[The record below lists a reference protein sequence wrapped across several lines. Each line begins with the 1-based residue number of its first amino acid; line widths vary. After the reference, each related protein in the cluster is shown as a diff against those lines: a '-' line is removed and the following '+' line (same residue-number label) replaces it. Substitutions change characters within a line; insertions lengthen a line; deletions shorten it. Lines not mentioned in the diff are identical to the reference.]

1 MSRTD
6 DKLAA
11 VRAAMT
17 EQGAEL
23 VALGPGA
30 HMHWVLGWHPHPDE
44 RLTLL
49 AIGRDS
55 AHFIVP
61 SVNAEQAGAN
71 AGLPLIT
78 WRDEDGPQEALRTLA
93 QKIGNVTQ
101 LVLDE
106 TMRTD
111 FSLPLMRAF
120 DRAEPVFADGL
131 IGALR
136 MIKDETEL
144 AALRSSA
151 AVADRAMEAG
161 FAAIRPG
168 LTESQVAQAM
178 RDSFAEAG
186 ATVAFTLCASGP
198 NGAFPHHATGDRVL
212 EEGDAIVFDIGAG
225 FGGYPSDIT
234 RMAAVG
240 SLPEGYQEVHDVV
253 ERAWQAAAAAARPG
267 VRAHEV
273 DDAARKVIT
282 DAGYGEYFV
291 HRTGHGLGL
300 EVHEPPYL
308 TSSSQTVLQEGMV
321 FSIEPGIYIPG
332 RFGIRLEDIVI
343 MGAEGVEVLSS
354 LPRAVRLAGDGA

>member
-6 DKLAA
+6 DKLSAI
-11 VRAAMT
+11 RAAMA
-17 EQGAEL
+17 EQGVEL
-23 VALGPGA
+23 CALGPGA
-30 HMHWVLGWHPHPDE
+30 HMQWVLDWHPHPDE

-55 AHFIVP
+55 AYFVVP

-71 AGLPLIT
+71 ARLPLIT
-78 WRDEDGPQEALRTLA
+78 WRDEDGPEGALRSLA
-93 QKIGNVTQ
+93 QKIGGVTR

-111 FSLPLMRAF
+111 FSLPLMDAF
-120 DRAEPVFADGL
+120 QGATPVFADRL
-131 IGALR
+131 VGALR
-136 MIKDETEL
+136 MVKDAGEL
-144 AALRSSA
+144 AALKASA
-151 AVADRAMEAG
+151 GVADRAMQAG

-168 LTESQVAQAM
+168 LTETQVAQAM
-178 RDSFAEAG
+178 RDSFAAEG
-186 ATVAFTLCASGP
+186 AAVAFTLCASGP
-198 NGAFPHHATGDRVL
+198 NGAFPHHSTGDRVL
-212 EEGDAIVFDIGAG
+212 QEGDAIVFDIGAG
-225 FGGYPSDIT
+225 YGGYPSDIT

-240 SLPEGYQEVHDVV
+240 SLPAGYDEVHQVV
-253 ERAWQAAAAAARPG
+253 ERAWQAAAEAARPG
-267 VRAHEV
+267 VKAHVV

-300 EVHEPPYL
+300 EIHEPPYL

-343 MGAEGVEVLSS
+343 LHADGVEILST
-354 LPRAVRLAGDGA
+354 LPRDVQVSASEG

>member
-1 MSRTD
+1 MSR
-6 DKLAA
+6 
-11 VRAAMT
+11 MT
-17 EQGAEL
+17 EKLSAIREAMAEQGVDL

-49 AIGRDS
+49 AIGQDS
-55 AHFIVP
+55 AYFVVP
-61 SVNAEQAGAN
+61 SVNAEQAGAH

-78 WRDEDGPQEALRTLA
+78 WKDEDGPGGALLSLA
-93 QKIGNVTQ
+93 QKIGQATR

-111 FSLPLMRAF
+111 FSLPLIDVF
-120 DRAEPVFADGL
+120 NGAEPVFADQL
-131 IGALR
+131 VGALR
-136 MIKDETEL
+136 MIKDTEEL
-144 AALRSSA
+144 AKLKASA
-151 AVADRAMEAG
+151 AVADQAMQAG

-168 LTESQVAQAM
+168 LTETQVAQAM
-178 RDSFAEAG
+178 RDSFASAG
-186 ATVAFTLCASGP
+186 AQVAFTLCASGP
-198 NGAFPHHATGDRVL
+198 NGAFPHHSTGERVL

-240 SLPEGYQEVHDVV
+240 RVPEGYDAVHAVV
-253 ERAWQAAAAAARPG
+253 EAAWQAAAAAAKPG
-267 VRAHEV
+267 VAAHVV
-273 DDAARKVIT
+273 DDAARKVIS
-282 DAGYGEYFV
+282 DAGYGAYFV

-308 TSSSQTVLQEGMV
+308 TSSSETILKEGMV

-343 MGAEGVEVLSS
+343 LGANGVERLSGLS
-354 LPRAVRLAGDGA
+354 RDVVIAGT

>member
-1 MSRTD
+1 MD
-6 DKLAA
+6 DKIAA
-11 VRAAMT
+11 IRSAM
-17 EQGAEL
+17 AEHQVQL

-30 HMHWVLGWHPHPDE
+30 HMHWVLDWHPHPDE

-55 AHFIVP
+55 AHFVVP

-78 WRDEDGPQEALRTLA
+78 WRDEDGPEGALRELA
-93 QKIGNVTQ
+93 QQVGTVTR

-111 FSLPLMRAF
+111 FSLPLIGTF
-120 DRAEPVFADGL
+120 DGAEPEFADRLVGE
-131 IGALR
+131 LR
-136 MIKDETEL
+136 QIKDDAEL
-144 AALRSSA
+144 AALKASA

-168 LTESQVAQAM
+168 LTELEVAQAM
-178 RDSFAEAG
+178 RDAFAAEG
-186 ATVAFTLCASGP
+186 AAVAFTLCASGP
-198 NGAFPHHATGDRVL
+198 NGAYPHHATGERVL
-212 EEGDAIVFDIGAG
+212 EDGDAIVFDLGAK
-225 FGGYPSDIT
+225 FKGYPSDMT

-240 SLPEGYQEVHDVV
+240 RLPEGYQDVHDVV
-253 ERAWQAAAAAARPG
+253 ERAWQAAAAAAKPG
-267 VRAHEV
+267 ARAHEI
-273 DDAARKVIT
+273 DDAARTVIS
-282 DAGYGEYFV
+282 DAGYGDYFV

-308 TSSSQTVLQEGMV
+308 TSSSQTVLEEGMV

-343 MGAEGVEVLSS
+343 LRADGVEVLSS
-354 LPRAVRLAGDGA
+354 LPREVRVSGAGA

>member
-1 MSRTD
+1 M
-6 DKLAA
+6 A
-11 VRAAMT
+11 
-17 EQGAEL
+17 EQRVEL

-30 HMHWVLGWHPHPDE
+30 HMHWVLDWHPHPDE

-55 AHFIVP
+55 AHFVVP
-61 SVNAEQAGAN
+61 SVNAEQAGAH

-78 WRDEDGPQEALRTLA
+78 WRDEDGPAGALQSLA
-93 QKIGNVTQ
+93 QKVGGVTR

-111 FSLPLMRAF
+111 FSLPLMGAF
-120 DRAEPVFADGL
+120 EGAEPVFADQL
-131 IGALR
+131 VGALR
-136 MIKDETEL
+136 MIKDKAEL
-144 AALRSSA
+144 AALQASA
-151 AVADRAMEAG
+151 AVADRAMQAG

-168 LTESQVAQAM
+168 LTETQVAQAM
-178 RDSFAEAG
+178 RDSFAEQG
-186 ATVAFTLCASGP
+186 AAVAFTLCASGP
-198 NGAFPHHATGDRVL
+198 NGAYPHHATGERVL

-240 SLPEGYQEVHDVV
+240 RLPEGYQEVHDVV

-267 VRAHEV
+267 VKAHAV
-273 DDAARKVIT
+273 DDAARKVIA

-308 TSSSQTVLQEGMV
+308 TSSSQTILREGMV

-343 MGAEGVEVLSS
+343 LRADGVEVLSS
-354 LPRAVRLAGDGA
+354 LPRAVRVAGDSA